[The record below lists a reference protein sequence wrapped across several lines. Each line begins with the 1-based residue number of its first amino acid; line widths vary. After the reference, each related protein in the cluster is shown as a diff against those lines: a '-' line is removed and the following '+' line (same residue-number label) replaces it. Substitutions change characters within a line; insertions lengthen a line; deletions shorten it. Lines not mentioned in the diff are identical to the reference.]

1 MDEESAT
8 AGEEVVAALERT
20 LRRGSARIELQN
32 QFSPKDMLDGANREA
47 SSNSKSTRSRDG
59 SRWRRLKRRCWDVM
73 LPHLLSGIMRL
84 AVRWMHKIGAPY
96 AVATGV
102 IEFGAHRCMY
112 GYPGEPEAVMVSGDR
127 SWNGTSG
134 SAVDSLSA
142 GKAPVEQPLW
152 LFDLVRG
159 VVEAREL
166 PGVDRE
172 GGRSRRFSAVADLNR
187 VAEAVGHNV
196 RLPTGTMWLADLKR
210 IPVEV
215 WVDDDGYI
223 RRIRLR
229 EGPDDALAHSSR
241 WSSTLELSEFGIEL
255 EVDWSRL
262 STLPTGPR
270 TP

>member
-1 MDEESAT
+1 M
-8 AGEEVVAALERT
+8 GLAL
-20 LRRGSARIELQN
+20 
-32 QFSPKDMLDGANREA
+32 
-47 SSNSKSTRSRDG
+47 
-59 SRWRRLKRRCWDVM
+59 RWV
-73 LPHLLSGIMRL
+73 
-84 AVRWMHKIGAPY
+84 HKY

-112 GYPGEPEAVMVSGDR
+112 GYPGEQEAVMVSGDR
-127 SWNGTSG
+127 SWSGTPG

-159 VVEAREL
+159 VVEAREV

-172 GGRSRRFSAVADLNR
+172 GGRSRRFAAIADLNR
-187 VAEAVGHNV
+187 VAEAVGHHV
-196 RLPTGTMWLADLKR
+196 RLPTGTKWLADLKR

-215 WVDDDGYI
+215 WVNDDGYI

-229 EGPDDALAHSSR
+229 EGPLDAPMR
-241 WSSTLELSEFGIEL
+241 SSTLELSEFGIEL
-255 EVDWSRL
+255 DVDWSRL